1 MSVTTI
7 AISGCGAVTHH
18 YYLPA
23 LEARRDRLN
32 VVGFHDPDTAR
43 ASAMA
48 GRFPGSASFGTM
60 DALLALK
67 PDLVVVASPPAAHA
81 DQTISALRHG
91 AHVLCE
97 KPMALTLADSTAMAG
112 TADEHDRLLA
122 IGMVRRHFPC
132 SQIVERLI
140 GGGRLGAL
148 RSVAVFEGGAFHW
161 PIGDQRYFT
170 REVSGGGVLA
180 DVGVHVLDLLF
191 HWLGQAEL
199 VAYED
204 DEMGGVETNARLTL
218 RFGEAEGVVRMSRDW
233 DRPNLID
240 LRFEQGS
247 VQWRADDL
255 AAVTL
260 LLEDDPKPLRV
271 VDETATSISF
281 IDCIGRQLDAIID
294 HLAGKPARIV
304 RAANAL
310 PVVELIERAYRE
322 RRPMDMPWLAPVG
335 MAAHG

>member
-7 AISGCGAVTHH
+7 AISGCGAVTHL
-18 YYLPA
+18 YYLPT

-43 ASAMA
+43 ANAMA
-48 GRFPGSASFGTM
+48 RRFPGSAAVRTM

-67 PDLVVVASPPAAHA
+67 PDLVIIASPPAAHA
-81 DQTISALRHG
+81 DQTISALPQG

-97 KPMALTLADSTAMAG
+97 KPMAFTLADATAMAEA
-112 TADEHDRLLA
+112 ADAQDRLLA

-132 SQIVERLI
+132 SRIVEQLI

-148 RSVAVFEGGAFHW
+148 RSVSVFEGGAFRW

-180 DVGVHVLDLLF
+180 DVGVHVLDLLSQ
-191 HWLGQAEL
+191 WLGRAEL
-199 VAYED
+199 VTYED
-204 DEMGGVETNARLTL
+204 DAMGGVEANARLTL
-218 RFGEAEGVVRMSRDW
+218 RYGDAQAVIRLSRDW

-240 LRFEQGS
+240 LCFDQGS

-255 AAVTL
+255 AAVTFTL
-260 LLEDDPKPLRV
+260 DGDADPLRIT
-271 VDETATSISF
+271 DETANAITF
-281 IDCIGRQLDAIID
+281 PDCIGRQLDAVID

-304 RAANAL
+304 RAADAL
-310 PVVELIERAYRE
+310 PVVELIEHAYRE

-335 MAAHG
+335 VAAHG

>member
-18 YYLPA
+18 YYLPV
-23 LEARRDRLN
+23 LEARRGQLA

-43 ASAMA
+43 AGAMA
-48 GRFPGSASFGTM
+48 ARFPGSVAVGTM

-67 PDLVVVASPPAAHA
+67 PDLVIIASPPGAHA

-97 KPMALTLADSTAMAG
+97 KPMALTLEDAAAMARA
-112 TADEHDRLLA
+112 ADEQDRLLA
-122 IGMVRRHFPC
+122 VGMVRRHFPC
-132 SQIVERLI
+132 SHIVERLI

-148 RSVAVFEGGAFHW
+148 RSVSVFEGGAFHW
-161 PIGDQRYFT
+161 PIGDQQYFT

-204 DEMGGVETNARLTL
+204 DAMGGVETNARLTL
-218 RFGEAEGVVRMSRDW
+218 RFDEAEGVVRMSRDW
-233 DRPNLID
+233 NRPNLID

-247 VQWRADDL
+247 VQWRAEDL
-255 AAVTL
+255 TAVTL
-260 LLEDDPKPLRV
+260 FLDGDPKPLRII
-271 VDETATSISF
+271 DETANAVTF

-304 RAANAL
+304 RAGDAL
-310 PVVELIERAYRE
+310 PVVALIERAYRE
-322 RRPMDMPWLAPVG
+322 RRPMDMPWLAPAKAV
-335 MAAHG
+335 AHG

>member
-18 YYLPA
+18 YYLPV

-32 VVGFHDPDTAR
+32 IVGFHDPDTAR
-43 ASAMA
+43 AGAMA
-48 GRFPGSASFGTM
+48 ARFSGSAAVGTM

-67 PDLVVVASPPAAHA
+67 PDLVIIASPPAAHA
-81 DQTISALRHG
+81 DQTISALRQS

-97 KPMALTLADSTAMAG
+97 KPMALTLADATVMAEV
-112 TADEHDRLLA
+112 ADTQDRLLA

-132 SQIVERLI
+132 SRIVERLI
-140 GGGRLGAL
+140 DGGRLGAL
-148 RSVAVFEGGAFHW
+148 RSVSVFEGGAFHW

-180 DVGVHVLDLLF
+180 DVGVHVLDLLS
-191 HWLGQAEL
+191 HWLGPAEL
-199 VAYED
+199 VTYED
-204 DEMGGVETNARLTL
+204 DAMGGVEANARLTL
-218 RFGEAEGVVRMSRDW
+218 RYGEAGGVIRLSRDW

-240 LRFEQGS
+240 LRFAQGS
-247 VQWRADDL
+247 VQWRAEDM

-260 LLEDDPKPLRV
+260 FLDGDAGQLRIT
-271 VDETATSISF
+271 DETANGITF
-281 IDCIGRQLDAIID
+281 PDCIGRQLDAIID

-310 PVVELIERAYRE
+310 PVVALIERAYRE
-322 RRPMDMPWLAPVG
+322 RGPMEMPWLAPVG
-335 MAAHG
+335 VAAHG

>member
-1 MSVTTI
+1 MSATTI

-48 GRFPGSASFGTM
+48 GRFPGSASVGTM

-67 PDLVVVASPPAAHA
+67 PDLVIIASPPAAHA
-81 DQTISALRHG
+81 DQTISALRQG
-91 AHVLCE
+91 AHILCE
-97 KPMALTLADSTAMAG
+97 KPMALTLEDATAMAHA
-112 TADEHDRLLA
+112 ADAQNRLLA
-122 IGMVRRHFPC
+122 VGMVRRHFPC
-132 SQIVERLI
+132 SHIVERLI

-148 RSVAVFEGGAFHW
+148 RSVSVFEGGAFHW

-191 HWLGQAEL
+191 HWLGRAEL

-204 DEMGGVETNARLTL
+204 DAMGGVETNARLML
-218 RFGEAEGVVRMSRDW
+218 HFGEAEGVVRMSRDW

-240 LRFEQGS
+240 LRFDQGS
-247 VQWRADDL
+247 IQWRAEDL
-255 AAVTL
+255 ASVTL
-260 LLEDDPKPLRV
+260 FLEGDPKPLRII
-271 VDETATSISF
+271 DETATDITF
-281 IDCIGRQLDAIID
+281 LDCIGQQVDAITD
-294 HLAGKPARIV
+294 HLSGKPALIV
-304 RAANAL
+304 RAADAL

-322 RRPMDMPWLAPVG
+322 RRLMDMPWLAPAKAV
-335 MAAHG
+335 AHG